1 MQINNIN
8 EITVSL
14 INNLLSRIDSLEK
27 FSFTTWVTIGISFIA
42 LILSIISLRKNNSL
56 AKDNALENIKR
67 NIDAAKTQYETLAM
81 EIASLQAKT
90 NPTNDE
96 KKELEIKN
104 AILESALEKVLNA
117 YDNGC
122 SLFYKGKINKK
133 DFKEKYQLDIQNYVK
148 KFPEKYNEPLTTY
161 GDVVRFYKEEIKMQ
175 KK

>member
-14 INNLLSRIDSLEK
+14 INNLLSRIDSLEM

-96 KKELEIKN
+96 KEELKIKS

-122 SLFYKGKINKK
+122 SLFYKGKINKN
-133 DFKEKYQLDIQNYVK
+133 DFKERYQLDIQDYVK
-148 KFPEKYNEPLTTY
+148 EFPEKYN
-161 GDVVRFYKEEIKMQ
+161 
-175 KK
+175 

>member
-14 INNLLSRIDSLEK
+14 INNLLSRIDSLEM

-96 KKELEIKN
+96 KEELKIKS

-122 SLFYKGKINKK
+122 SLFYKGKINKN
-133 DFKEKYQLDIQNYVK
+133 DFKERYQLDIQDYVK
-148 KFPEKYNEPLTTY
+148 EFPEKYSEPLTTY
-161 GDVVRFYKEEIKMQ
+161 GNVVRFYKEEIKMQ
-175 KK
+175 

>member
-14 INNLLSRIDSLEK
+14 INNLLSRIDSLEM

-96 KKELEIKN
+96 KEELKIKS

-122 SLFYKGKINKK
+122 SLFYKGKINKN
-133 DFKEKYQLDIQNYVK
+133 DFKERYQLDIQDYVK
-148 KFPEKYNEPLTTY
+148 EFPEKYNEPLTTY
-161 GDVVRFYKEEIKMQ
+161 GNVVRFYKEEIKMQ